1 MTKVRV
7 RYAPSPTGPQ
17 HVGGIRTALYNY
29 LFAKKLGGDI
39 ILRIEDTDQ
48 GRFVEGAEEYIVESV
63 KWCGF
68 DFDEGVHKGGNY
80 GPYRQSDR
88 KDIYIKYATQLIDE
102 GKAYYAF
109 DSAEELNSKR
119 AEAEAQKKTFKYD
132 AFSRGGMKNSLV
144 LSNDETQQ
152 LIDSGVAYTVRFK
165 MEPDQNIV
173 VDDMVRGNVSFNSS
187 ELDDKIIFKSDGMPT
202 YHLANIV
209 DDHLMEISHVIRGEE
224 WLPSAPLHVAL
235 YNAFGWNTP
244 LFAHLPLLMKPTGKG
259 KLSKRDGDAGG
270 FPVFPME
277 WKDKASG
284 EVYRGYKEEGYLPE
298 AFLNIM
304 AFLGWNPGTE
314 QEMFSLEELVEAF
327 DISRVVKSGA
337 KFDPDKAKW
346 FNQQYLWKK
355 SNSELAEELAEELA
369 KQSIINQ
376 VDLEKVAAQMKERVV
391 FVKDILE
398 AAPYFFASPS
408 TFDQKSVKK
417 KWKEHSGELVGNL
430 TVLFESITD
439 FTAITL
445 EEKFKSYL
453 EEHELGFGPAM
464 IGLRLAITGVGGG
477 PSLFEIAEILG
488 KDETIARLKENVE
501 KIEAFKSELSAS

>member
-29 LFAKKLGGDI
+29 LFAKKLGGDL

-68 DFDEGVHKGGNY
+68 DFDEGVHKGGKF

-88 KDIYIKYATQLIDE
+88 KEIYVKYANQLIDE

-109 DSAEELNSKR
+109 DSANDLNEKR
-119 AEAEAQKKTFKYD
+119 AEAEGQKKTFKYD
-132 AFSRGGMKNSLV
+132 AFSRGAMKNSLV
-144 LSNDETQQ
+144 LSEEETKQ
-152 LIDSGVAYTVRFK
+152 LIGAGEAYTVRFK

-173 VDDMVRGNVSFNSS
+173 VDDMVRGMVSFNSS

-224 WLPSAPLHVAL
+224 WLPSAPLHIAL
-235 YNAFGWNTP
+235 YAAFGWDSP
-244 LFAHLPLLMKPTGKG
+244 KFAHLPLLMKPTGKG
-259 KLSKRDGDAGG
+259 KLSKRDGDIGG
-270 FPVFPME
+270 FPVFPLE
-277 WKDKASG
+277 WNDNESG
-284 EVYRGYKEEGYLPE
+284 EVFKGYKEEGYFPE

-314 QEMFSLEELVEAF
+314 QELFSLEELVEAF
-327 DISRVVKSGA
+327 DINRVVKSGA
-337 KFDPDKAKW
+337 KFDPDKARW
-346 FNQQYLWKK
+346 YNQQYLWKK
-355 SNSELAEELAEELA
+355 SDAEIGEELAEELA
-369 KQSIINQ
+369 KENIINQ

-391 FVKDILE
+391 FVKDIIE
-398 AAPYFFASPS
+398 ASPYFFASP
-408 TFDQKSVKK
+408 TAFDQKSVKK
-417 KWKEHSGELVGNL
+417 KWKDHSGELVNNL
-430 TVLFESITD
+430 TALFESVEN
-439 FTAITL
+439 FTSLVL
-445 EEKFKSYL
+445 ETKFKAYL
-453 EEHELGFGPAM
+453 EENELGFGPAM
-464 IGLRLAITGVGGG
+464 IGLRLAITGMGGG

-488 KDETIARLKENVE
+488 KEETLDRLKTNVS
-501 KIEAFKSELSAS
+501 KIEAFKLELAS

>member
-1 MTKVRV
+1 MSKVRV

-29 LFAKKLGGDI
+29 LFAKKLGGAL

-68 DFDEGVHKGGNY
+68 DFDEGVHKGGKF

-88 KDIYIKYATQLIDE
+88 KEIYVKYAQQLIDE

-109 DSAEELNSKR
+109 DSTDDLNAKR
-119 AEAEAQKKTFKYD
+119 VEAEAQKKTFKYD
-132 AFSRGGMKNSLV
+132 AFSRSEMKNSLV
-144 LSNDETQQ
+144 LSEDETKQ
-152 LIDSGVAYTVRFK
+152 LLADDVAYTVRFK

-173 VDDMVRGNVSFNSS
+173 VDDMVRGMVNFNSS

-235 YNAFGWNTP
+235 YKAFGWESP

-277 WKDKASG
+277 WTDKASG
-284 EVYRGYKEEGYLPE
+284 EVYKGYKEAGYSPE

-314 QEMFSLEELVEAF
+314 QELFSLEELVEAF
-327 DISRVVKSGA
+327 DIKRVVKSGA
-337 KFDPDKAKW
+337 KFDPDKARW

-355 SNSELAEELAEELA
+355 SNEDLADELAEELA
-369 KQSIINQ
+369 KQNIIIQ

-391 FVKDILE
+391 FVKDIIE
-398 AAPYFFASPS
+398 EAPYFFVSPS
-408 TFDQKSVKK
+408 DFDAKSVKK
-417 KWKEHSGELVGNL
+417 KWKEQSAGIVNNL
-430 TVLFESITD
+430 TTLFEGVED
-439 FTAITL
+439 FSASTLETKFKTYL
-445 EEKFKSYL
+445 EEK
-453 EEHELGFGPAM
+453 ELGFGPAM

-488 KDETIARLKENVE
+488 KEETIARLKENVS
-501 KIEAFKSELSAS
+501 KIEALKLELAS

>member
-1 MTKVRV
+1 MSKVRV

-29 LFAKKLGGDI
+29 LFAKKLGGDL

-68 DFDEGVHKGGNY
+68 DFDEGVHKGGKF

-88 KDIYIKYATQLIDE
+88 KEIYVKYAQQLIDE

-109 DSAEELNSKR
+109 DSAGALNAKR
-119 AEAEAQKKTFKYD
+119 AEAETNKRTFKYD
-132 AFSRGGMKNSLV
+132 AFSRGEMKNSLV
-144 LSNDETQQ
+144 LHEDETKQ
-152 LIDSGVAYTVRFK
+152 LLAAGEAYTIRFK

-173 VDDMVRGNVSFNSS
+173 VDDMVRGVVNFNSS

-235 YNAFGWNTP
+235 YKAFGWDSP

-259 KLSKRDGDAGG
+259 KLSKRDGDIGG
-270 FPVFPME
+270 FPVFPLE
-277 WKDKASG
+277 WTDGASG
-284 EVYRGYKEEGYLPE
+284 EVYKGYKEEGYSPE

-314 QEMFSLEELVEAF
+314 QEIFSLKELVEAF
-327 DISRVVKSGA
+327 DIKRVVKSGA
-337 KFDPDKAKW
+337 KFDPDKARW

-355 SNSELAEELAEELA
+355 SNEDLADELAEVLA
-369 KQSIINQ
+369 KQNIIIQ

-391 FVKDILE
+391 FVKDIIE
-398 AAPYFFASPS
+398 DAPYFFASPS
-408 TFDQKSVKK
+408 EFDQKSVKK
-417 KWKEHSGELVGNL
+417 KWKAQSAEIVNSL
-430 TVLFESITD
+430 TTLFEGVED
-439 FTAITL
+439 FSAVSLETKFKAFL
-445 EEKFKSYL
+445 EEK
-453 EEHELGFGPAM
+453 ELGFGTAM
-464 IGLRLAITGVGGG
+464 TGLRLAITGVGGG

-488 KDETIARLKENVE
+488 KDETIARLKENVS
-501 KIEAFKSELSAS
+501 KIELFKLEMA